1 MFGREL
7 TQTLPSAEQVDDVI
21 TISDDEDGQGDED
34 EDEDEDE
41 HEDEDEDGVP
51 FETDEY
57 SEVIDLFDHLG
68 MCTQSN
74 RSSGEFVATAPS
86 HQNERAHTYARGVE
100 YMNGRRV

>member
-7 TQTLPSAEQVDDVI
+7 TQTLPSAEQVDDLI

-41 HEDEDEDGVP
+41 HEDGVP
-51 FETDEY
+51 FEPDEY

-68 MCTQSN
+68 MCTQST

-86 HQNERAHTYARGVE
+86 Q
-100 YMNGRRV
+100 